1 MEKLRTKLGYTQEA
15 LGERIGVTQV
25 YICRI
30 ENGDIE
36 GLTIGKLKRLAHAL
50 QISPVK
56 LLDILLKEERNR
68 KNGCI

>member
-36 GLTIGKLKRLAHAL
+36 GLTIGKLKKLARAL
-50 QISPVK
+50 QIKPVK
-56 LLDILLKEERNR
+56 LLEILLKEERKE
-68 KNGCI
+68 KNGCL